1 MRAPRPI
8 GEDGRTERARWPS
21 RAARSPASA
30 PGQTDV
36 WSTVLEFLSGRT
48 TRVAASA
55 VALSA
60 VVGGTVAYAHSDK
73 TITLTVDGQSRTI
86 EAGADTVQALL
97 ADENVPVTARDIVAP
112 NLEAQLED
120 GQEVVVRLA
129 RPLTVAVD
137 GKERTYWTTE
147 LTVSRALEALG
158 IRAQGARLSAS
169 RSLPLGRQGLELD
182 IFTPKR
188 VTLTAGGKATKVVTT
203 AATVKDLLAER
214 RLTVRRGDR
223 LSVRATAPVTNGL
236 AVALTRIDRKRISA
250 TETVGYATRSTR
262 TSSLYK
268 GQTKVVTEGR
278 AGLRKAVYALVYA
291 DGKLMTRRLVGASIT
306 KRPVT
311 RVVQVGTKRRPVSSS
326 GGGGGGGGGSVA
338 GADGLNW
345 AALAQCESSGNP
357 RAVNPNG
364 HYGLY
369 QFSLSTWRS
378 VGGSGNPI
386 DASPA
391 EQTYRAK
398 VLYKKAGAGQWS
410 CGHHLFD

>member
-1 MRAPRPI
+1 
-8 GEDGRTERARWPS
+8 
-21 RAARSPASA
+21 
-30 PGQTDV
+30 
-36 WSTVLEFLSGRT
+36 VLEFLSGRT

>member
-1 MRAPRPI
+1 
-8 GEDGRTERARWPS
+8 
-21 RAARSPASA
+21 
-30 PGQTDV
+30 
-36 WSTVLEFLSGRT
+36 VLEFLSGRT

-120 GQEVVVRLA
+120 GQEVVRLA

-326 GGGGGGGGGSVA
+326 GGGGGGGSVA